1 MNFAFQFIVKYRAI
15 GSALRYASTPAH
27 VVKSDASPLQQQDRE
42 LDRQPLCRGWLQF
55 RSQSF
60 VSVSI
65 LLCSCGVIQSVAQAE
80 PPQTPSVFTEAEI
93 KTYID
98 AHNVERAE
106 VGAPPAV
113 WDKDVAAYAQAY
125 ANHLAQT
132 GEFKHID
139 REQRKSLDQGEN
151 LYWGS
156 RPDRD
161 YQVRRCTESWAS
173 EKINPKTNQPVY
185 VAGLTYDEIKERNP
199 GHVLGHYTQV
209 IWRTSKRIG
218 AGIAEIKTGRYKGGY
233 VVVGRYAPRGNRGSR
248 IP

>member
-1 MNFAFQFIVKYRAI
+1 MTRPANCE
-15 GSALRYASTPAH
+15 SARLQYQYEVQA
-27 VVKSDASPLQQQDRE
+27 ASPVE
-42 LDRQPLCRGWLQF
+42 AIFSRQRIVVMLISLTTIALMPK
-55 RSQSF
+55 
-60 VSVSI
+60 
-65 LLCSCGVIQSVAQAE
+65 ATYAA

-93 KTYID
+93 KTYLD

-125 ANHLAQT
+125 ADHLAQT
-132 GEFKHID
+132 GKFEHMPRD
-139 REQRKSLDQGEN
+139 QRKSLDQGEN

-156 RPDRD
+156 RPDRE
-161 YQVRRCTESWAS
+161 YQVRSSTESWAS
-173 EKINPKTNQPVY
+173 EKMNPKTNQPVY
-185 VAGLTYDEIKERNP
+185 VTGLTYDEIKERNP

-233 VVVGRYAPRGNRGSR
+233 IVVGRYAPRGNRGSR
-248 IP
+248 RP